1 MSHRTE
7 QQDHD
12 DFCNKMQNNRRR
24 NSGVR
29 KRGVAHRHPVVERE
43 EDQLVE
49 GVPYL
54 VWIGNEMDRVNPL
67 WDDDSFDSYTFD
79 SDFTSGGFDDDW

>member
-24 NSGVR
+24 NSGVK
-29 KRGVAHRHPVVERE
+29 KRGVAYRRPVEERE
-43 EDQLVE
+43 EDQFIE
-49 GVPYL
+49 GVPYI
-54 VWIGNEMDRVNPL
+54 VWISNEIDRFNAL
-67 WDDDSFDSYTFD
+67 FYDD
-79 SDFTSGGFDDDW
+79 